1 MSIIKNINNVKP
13 FETIPRK
20 LLQQCDK
27 KRSHTESK
35 PLSLQAIGLLCN
47 LQSYPE
53 NWEIHKTELYNRY
66 EKNGRR
72 QIQNAWN
79 ELVDANYIV
88 QFKIYDGN
96 KLDYYYYFSTE
107 EITEEQIKELED
119 FHHSEKLDRFE
130 LKDKNPTVQN
140 EQYDNDGEFSTVHS
154 VQYNLYSTDVNSTKR
169 TDNIIHNQ
177 YNTHKQNTHE
187 YTTHNPKTTK
197 NKPSGSSQHQKLL
210 KMVKKEFNIQIT
222 ESYEKQLT
230 SLFNYF
236 DQDIIEYA
244 IDYASVYG
252 NKPKVL
258 LLSVLEKWKD
268 ADIQTLDEAKA
279 FKVTQTNVVNFSREK
294 TPKWLENRKSHDEY
308 IEDDKDDDT
317 DDPEFIKMRDEFYKQ
332 LEKEWGE

>member
-1 MSIIKNINNVKP
+1 MK
-13 FETIPRK
+13 
-20 LLQQCDK
+20 
-27 KRSHTESK
+27 
-35 PLSLQAIGLLCN
+35 
-47 LQSYPE
+47 
-53 NWEIHKTELYNRY
+53 
-66 EKNGRR
+66 KNGRR

-107 EITEEQIKELED
+107 EITEEQIKELEA

-140 EQYDNDGEFSTVHS
+140 EQYDNDGGFSTVHS

-244 IDYASVYG
+244 IEYASVYG

-294 TPKWLENRKSHDEY
+294 TPEWLNERNNAQKVNDS
-308 IEDDKDDDT
+308 KDDD
-317 DDPEFIKMRDEFYKQ
+317 PQ
-332 LEKEWGE
+332 LEKDREAFLAQLKKDWGE